1 MKLYG
6 FDGAKM
12 DGFEENVQISNTY
25 TEEKL
30 HKELERF
37 VKRRRG

>member
-6 FDGAKM
+6 FDGVKM
-12 DGFEENVQISNTY
+12 DGFEENVQIPNTY
-25 TEEKL
+25 TEEEL
-30 HKELERF
+30 HEELERF